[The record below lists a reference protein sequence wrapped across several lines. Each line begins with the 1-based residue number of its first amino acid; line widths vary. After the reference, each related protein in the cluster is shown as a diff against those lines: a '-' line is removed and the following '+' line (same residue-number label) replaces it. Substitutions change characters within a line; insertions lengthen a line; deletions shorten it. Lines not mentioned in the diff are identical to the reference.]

1 MMDGATLMGIVSFH
15 AVAKAVLEEQSFEN
29 RMLKTYIRDWPE
41 EQKSR

>member
-1 MMDGATLMGIVSFH
+1 MDGATLMGIVSFH
-15 AVAKAVLEEQSFEN
+15 DVAKAVLEERSFEN